1 MTPRIQT
8 KNRRK
13 SLLLPVQKPG
23 KPLFRRKKP
32 ESSTVILLGA
42 ALLFLA
48 CILCYTGLNRGQII
62 VVRREPVSSLPE
74 NSTYSAFS
82 STASQGS
89 LSGPAPADGQKIN
102 LNQATVEELDTL
114 PGIGPDKSPGHYR
127 ISGRSG
133 WLRQSGTTAGGQ
145 GNWRSHAGKTAA
157 LSDTGN
163 RFFWIALFLSTFF
176 DNGFHLGKFF
186 LHVRH
191 QTHLG
196 TGSIQIMTG
205 TVNFKIHVSL

>member
-1 MTPRIQT
+1 MIDAPHTDKKPPEKPAPSR
-8 KNRRK
+8 
-13 SLLLPVQKPG
+13 SKPG
-23 KPLFRRKKP
+23 KPRVRRKKP

-114 PGIGPDKSPGHYR
+114 PGIGPIKARAIIEYR
-127 ISGRSG
+127 DAVGGFDSLEQLLEVKGIGEATLEKLLPYLTLETASSG
-133 WLRQSGTTAGGQ
+133 
-145 GNWRSHAGKTAA
+145 
-157 LSDTGN
+157 
-163 RFFWIALFLSTFF
+163 
-176 DNGFHLGKFF
+176 
-186 LHVRH
+186 
-191 QTHLG
+191 
-196 TGSIQIMTG
+196 
-205 TVNFKIHVSL
+205 